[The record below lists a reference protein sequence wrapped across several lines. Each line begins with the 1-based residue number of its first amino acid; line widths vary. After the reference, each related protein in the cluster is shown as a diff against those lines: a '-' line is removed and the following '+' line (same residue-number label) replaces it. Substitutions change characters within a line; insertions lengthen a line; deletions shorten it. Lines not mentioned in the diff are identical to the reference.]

1 MSTDLLAS
9 VRPSFEM
16 DATGS
21 GDCNSCAADGVE
33 DSCKTYGDRVHD
45 QFHAR
50 NNRLWSVRA
59 QNLPEHI
66 PVHTK
71 AQVSTTAILPCSIG
85 CLIVQLG
92 RGCGG
97 FGIL

>member
-1 MSTDLLAS
+1 
-9 VRPSFEM
+9 M

-21 GDCNSCAADGVE
+21 SDCNSCAADGVE

-71 AQVSTTAILPCSIG
+71 A
-85 CLIVQLG
+85 
-92 RGCGG
+92 
-97 FGIL
+97 